1 LELKILSI
9 SLQQSN
15 PIVGDFS
22 YNSALILEAAK
33 NAYSLK
39 QDILVT
45 PELSIT
51 GYPPEDL
58 LFRKA
63 FIDASELA
71 LKKLTKELA
80 VYKDLYVTV
89 GHPFL
94 TDDGLKNCIS
104 ILLNGKVV
112 FVYEKQILP
121 NKDVF
126 DEVRYF
132 EPGKNSSTFK
142 IKGVNIAFLI
152 CEDIWTPE
160 PSLKAKALGAEL
172 IISVNAS
179 PYYANKQITRQEIVK
194 DRVLSVGVP
203 VIYLNAVG
211 GQDEL
216 VFDGNSFAM
225 NRLGQLALSLPQ
237 FEPFQDMVLFNGEDI
252 ETSNICKVL
261 SEEAQ
266 IYKALILGTRDYI
279 FKNNFSGVVVG
290 LSGGIDSALVLAIA
304 CEALGK
310 EKVRAIMMPSIYTS
324 EISLLDARQLANNLG
339 VDFSIIQIKSAVKE
353 IENTLISELYVNDN
367 SIAEENI
374 QARIRGLFLMAISNK
389 TGRLV
394 LTTGNKSEM
403 AVGYCTLY
411 GDMAG
416 GFAVIKDLPKSQVYN
431 LCRHINSIAECIPKR
446 ILERAPTAELKSNQK
461 DQDTLPPYEILD
473 IILEKFIEQNKT
485 SDEIIKSGYSES
497 IVNKIIAMVTKNEY
511 KRRQSPL
518 GIKITKKAFGRDW
531 RYPITNKFTNY

>member
-1 LELKILSI
+1 
-9 SLQQSN
+9 
-15 PIVGDFS
+15 
-22 YNSALILEAAK
+22 
-33 NAYSLK
+33 
-39 QDILVT
+39 
-45 PELSIT
+45 
-51 GYPPEDL
+51 
-58 LFRKA
+58 
-63 FIDASELA
+63 
-71 LKKLTKELA
+71 
-80 VYKDLYVTV
+80 
-89 GHPFL
+89 
-94 TDDGLKNCIS
+94 
-104 ILLNGKVV
+104 
-112 FVYEKQILP
+112 
-121 NKDVF
+121 
-126 DEVRYF
+126 
-132 EPGKNSSTFK
+132 
-142 IKGVNIAFLI
+142 
-152 CEDIWTPE
+152 
-160 PSLKAKALGAEL
+160 
-172 IISVNAS
+172 
-179 PYYANKQITRQEIVK
+179 
-194 DRVLSVGVP
+194 
-203 VIYLNAVG
+203 
-211 GQDEL
+211 
-216 VFDGNSFAM
+216 
-225 NRLGQLALSLPQ
+225 
-237 FEPFQDMVLFNGEDI
+237 
-252 ETSNICKVL
+252 VL

-279 FKNNFSGVVVG
+279 YKNNFSGVVVG

-339 VDFSIIQIKSAVKE
+339 IDFSIIQIKSAVKE
-353 IENTLISELYVNDN
+353 IENTLISELNVNDN

-416 GFAVIKDLPKSQVYN
+416 GFAVIKDLPKSQVYS
-431 LCRHINSIAECIPKR
+431 LCRHINSITECIPKR

-497 IVNKIIAMVTKNEY
+497 IVNKIITMVTKNEY
-511 KRRQSPL
+511 KRRQSPV